1 MKRISYLTLAALLM
15 GLAIG
20 AWAQDVSLGDYAR
33 KQREQQKPA
42 SPTTKVFTNDDIGS
56 APTPAASASAPADTA
71 DSDKDKKSAKG
82 KEKETSK
89 AEEMNK
95 AAEEFKGK
103 VAEQKQKIAE
113 IQRNIDVSN
122 REFKLHSIDWYTQ
135 AGNALLDP
143 KKYKDETD
151 KHDKEIADLQKQL
164 ADANGELEKIRDDI
178 KKAGLS
184 SSLGD

>member
-1 MKRISYLTLAALLM
+1 MKRIVLFAFAAWFVALAV
-15 GLAIG
+15 G
-20 AWAQDVSLGDYAR
+20 AWAQEVSLGEYAR

-42 SPTTKVFTNDDIGS
+42 SPTTRVFTNDDIGS
-56 APTPAASASAPADTA
+56 ASAAPAPAASQDTA
-71 DSDKDKKSAKG
+71 ADEKDKKAGKAAAK
-82 KEKETSK
+82 EQTK

-95 AAEEFKGK
+95 AAEEFKAK
-103 VAEQKQKIAE
+103 VADQKQKIAE
-113 IQRNIDVSN
+113 IQRNMDVSE

-151 KHDKEIADLQKQL
+151 KHNKEMDDLRKQL
-164 ADANGELEKIRDDI
+164 ADAQADLEKIRADI
-178 KKAGLS
+178 KAAGLS